1 MEKQQTIQVGI
12 GFATGRKSFRK
23 VLKTYIYNWME
34 SGLVKDQSVQ
44 LNLFVAYDLNYQKSK
59 VTDFTRIKADLLKLV
74 DQVHF
79 IGEPEIT
86 ATIADL
92 TGRKVL
98 SATEARQVFGLGY
111 ASMRNSVLYQAM
123 KHGMDYLIFLDDD
136 EYPLAVTKT
145 KSTAIW
151 SGQHI
156 LSCHLKAIGGADIT
170 YGHHC
175 GYISPIPSV
184 TFNETLD
191 ESTFRTF
198 IESISNDIVNWE
210 TIRTVMANGGVTY
223 ADTSVLTSEIA
234 QEVEEVNHAKFISGS
249 NLCINLTRPER
260 VFPFYNPPN
269 ARGEDTFL
277 STCLG
282 ERTVLRIPCF
292 AFHDGFATYNH
303 LLDGV
308 LPTHLHRI
316 EANSEAIINRFLK
329 ACIGWIRYKPLL
341 LKITAPD
348 QYDVKI
354 AQMRQGLEQTLPA
367 VCEFF
372 GNPDFTKI
380 KKELDAYDRK
390 VKAHAQAFDDI
401 KRYWSTITQDLKDNN
416 PADADGQTS

>member
-1 MEKQQTIQVGI
+1 MDAPNVIKVGI

-23 VLKTYIYNWME
+23 VLKTYIYNWLE
-34 SGLVKDQSVQ
+34 SGLVKDRLVQ

-59 VTDFTRIKADLLKLV
+59 ATDFTRIKADLLKLV

-79 IGEPEIT
+79 IGEQEIA

-92 TGRKVL
+92 TDRRIL
-98 SATEARQVFGLGY
+98 TARDIEQVFGRGY
-111 ASMRNSVLYQAM
+111 AAMRNIVLYQAM

-145 KSTAIW
+145 RATAIW

-156 LSCHLKAIGGADIT
+156 LSCHLKAIGEADIT

-184 TFNETLD
+184 TFNDILD
-191 ESTFRTF
+191 EATFRTF
-198 IESISNDIVNWE
+198 IEAISNDIVNWE
-210 TIRTVMANGGVTY
+210 TIRKVMANGGVTY
-223 ADTSVLTSEIA
+223 ADTSVLTSEVPE
-234 QEVEEVNHAKFISGS
+234 EVEEVNHAKFISGS

-277 STCLG
+277 STCLQD
-282 ERTVLRIPCF
+282 RKVLRIPCY

-316 EANSEAIINRFLK
+316 EADSEAIINRFLK

-341 LKITAPD
+341 VMITSPD
-348 QYDVKI
+348 QYDEKI
-354 AQMRQGLEQTLPA
+354 ARMRLGLEQTLPV

-372 GNPDFTKI
+372 GNPDFMKI
-380 KKELDAYDRK
+380 KKELDTYHRK
-390 VKAHAQAFDDI
+390 VKSHAQAFDDI
-401 KRYWSTITQDLKDNN
+401 KRFWSKITQDLQDQK
-416 PADADGQTS
+416 PAH

>member
-1 MEKQQTIQVGI
+1 MDKTQVVKVGI

-34 SGLVKDQSVQ
+34 SGLVKDQLVQ

-59 VTDFTRIKADLLKLV
+59 VSDFTRVKEELLKLV
-74 DQVHF
+74 DEVHF
-79 IGEPEIT
+79 IGEPEIN

-92 TGRKVL
+92 TDRNVL
-98 SATEARQVFGLGY
+98 SDKQCGQIFGRGY
-111 ASMRNSVLYQAM
+111 ASMRNIVLYEAM

-136 EYPLAVTKT
+136 EYPLAVTK
-145 KSTAIW
+145 SHQTAIW

-156 LSCHLKAIGGADIT
+156 LSCHLRAIGEADIT

-184 TFNETLD
+184 TFNDTLD
-191 ESTFRTF
+191 ESTFRIF
-198 IESISNDIVNWE
+198 IEAISNDIVNWD
-210 TIRTVMANGGVTY
+210 TIRKVMANGGVTY
-223 ADTSVLTSEIA
+223 ADTSVLTSNEPV
-234 QEVEEVNHAKFISGS
+234 EVSEVNHAKFISGS
-249 NLCINLTRPER
+249 NLCINLTQPER

-282 ERTVLRIPCF
+282 ERKVLRIPCY

-316 EANSEAIINRFLK
+316 EANSEAIINRFLR
-329 ACIGWIRYKPLL
+329 ACIGWVRYKPLL
-341 LKITAPD
+341 LKITQPD
-348 QYDVKI
+348 QYEEKI
-354 AQMRQGLEQTLPA
+354 EQMRQGLEQTLPA

-372 GNPDFTKI
+372 GNPEFMKI
-380 KKELDAYDRK
+380 RKELETYHRK
-390 VKAHAQAFDDI
+390 VQAHAQSFADI
-401 KRYWSTITQDLKDNN
+401 KRYWARITQDLKVSKS
-416 PADADGQTS
+416 GS

>member
-1 MEKQQTIQVGI
+1 MDNQQTIQVGI

-34 SGLVKDQSVQ
+34 SGLVKDRSVQ

-79 IGEPEIT
+79 IGEPEIQ

-92 TGRKVL
+92 TARKVL
-98 SATEARQVFGLGY
+98 TEKAAGQVFGLGY

-123 KHGMDYLIFLDDD
+123 KYGMDYLIFLDDD

-145 KSTAIW
+145 KATAIW

-184 TFNETLD
+184 TFNDSLD
-191 ESTFRTF
+191 EATFQTF
-198 IESISNDIVNWE
+198 IEAISNDIVNWE
-210 TIRTVMANGGVTY
+210 TIRKVMANGGVTY
-223 ADTSVLTSEIA
+223 ADTSVLTSETVE
-234 QEVEEVNHAKFISGS
+234 EVEEVNHAKFISGS

-260 VFPFYNPPN
+260 VYPFYNPPN

-277 STCLG
+277 STCLQD
-282 ERTVLRIPCF
+282 RKVLRIPCY

-308 LPTHLHRI
+308 LPIHLHRI
-316 EANSEAIINRFLK
+316 EANSEAIVNRFLK
-329 ACIGWIRYKPLL
+329 ACIGWVRYKPLL

-348 QYDVKI
+348 QYDEKI
-354 AQMRQGLEQTLPA
+354 AQMRRSLEQTLPA

-372 GNPDFTKI
+372 GNPDFMKI
-380 KKELDAYDRK
+380 KKELDTYHRK

-401 KRYWSTITQDLKDNN
+401 KQYWSRITQDLQDKI
-416 PADADGQTS
+416 PADS

>member
-1 MEKQQTIQVGI
+1 MENRQTIKVGI

-23 VLKTYIYNWME
+23 VLKTYIYNWLE
-34 SGLVKDQSVQ
+34 SGLVKDRSVQ

-59 VTDFTRIKADLLKLV
+59 ATDFTRIKADLLKLV

-79 IGEPEIT
+79 IGESEIE

-92 TGRKVL
+92 TGREVL
-98 SATEARQVFGLGY
+98 SEKEAGQVFGLGY

-145 KSTAIW
+145 KATAIW

-156 LSCHLKAIGGADIT
+156 LSSHLKAIGGADIT

-184 TFNETLD
+184 TFNDTLD
-191 ESTFRTF
+191 ESTFRGF
-198 IESISNDIVNWE
+198 IEAISNDIVNWE
-210 TIRTVMANGGVTY
+210 TIRKVMANGGVTY
-223 ADTSVLTSEIA
+223 ADTSVLTSEDPV
-234 QEVEEVNHAKFISGS
+234 EVEEVNHAKFISGS
-249 NLCINLTRPER
+249 NLCINLTQPER
-260 VFPFYNPPN
+260 VFPFYNPPH

-282 ERTVLRIPCF
+282 ERKVLRIPCY

-316 EANSEAIINRFLK
+316 EASSEAIINRFLK

-341 LKITAPD
+341 LHITQPEH
-348 QYDVKI
+348 YDERI
-354 AQMRQGLEQTLPA
+354 QQMRQMLDKTLPA
-367 VCEFF
+367 VSEFF
-372 GNPDFTKI
+372 GNPEFMKI
-380 KKELDAYDRK
+380 KKDLETYHRK
-390 VKAHAQAFDDI
+390 VAAHAQAFSAI
-401 KRYWSTITQDLKDNN
+401 KRYWARIAADLMDSR
-416 PADADGQTS
+416 QVL